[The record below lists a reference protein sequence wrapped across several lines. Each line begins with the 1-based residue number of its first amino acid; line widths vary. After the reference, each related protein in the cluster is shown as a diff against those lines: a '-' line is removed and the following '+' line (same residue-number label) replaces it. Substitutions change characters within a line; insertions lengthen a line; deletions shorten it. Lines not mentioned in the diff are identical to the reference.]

1 MTIKEIT
8 ALRKSGQ
15 LEEALKAAEEEFAIN
30 ANNYTAGALFWCL
43 NDLCKKENEND
54 AISTI
59 YERMKS
65 LTEYCNGDDEFI
77 YKSIASIERRLD
89 PLGKEIKNA
98 LAVAKAGG
106 NVDNLLKKLRNIFA
120 NDELSQNLYVDCGW
134 LIYYALK
141 NTPTNNP
148 DKRKVLL
155 LDYIRL
161 ELPRPELLHSLI
173 LAEAVKIEKNTPLQF
188 RIRDFMS
195 LWGWENLRD
204 EDWEQYKTDNGNI
217 VPSLV
222 EKLISVFAKELK
234 TDGVRSPYEFVNVV
248 DKALEKYPNSQYM
261 PFYKATVLQSQGK
274 NAEALDYYS
283 KLILK
288 SPSKFY
294 LWHQAAALVEDEDLK
309 IALLCRAISVEND
322 ESFIGRCRLDLAKA
336 LINKGLFA
344 NAKYELDKY
353 REFYASKCWALKPE
367 YHDVARMLIS
377 DQISDDN
384 QSLYNNSVK
393 RADEFIYSAVP
404 SVLAIK
410 IADRLVEDRNRPGR
424 RFVQWTLKTKTGVQ
438 SLRKP
443 SKFGLDNNAPNG
455 SIFEIKL
462 QDGKIVWTGKS
473 ERNPLDEDWIKK
485 LEGVI
490 RLRTDRN
497 GKTYSIL
504 NGAYINS
511 KLLKDINDGDNV
523 KVIALQQEDG
533 RWSAISLKKL

>member
-8 ALRKSGQ
+8 ALRKIGQ

-30 ANNYTAGALFWCL
+30 ANNYTASALFWCL

-59 YERMKS
+59 YVRMKS

-148 DKRKVLL
+148 DKRKLLL

-161 ELPRPELLHSLI
+161 ELPSPELLHSLI

-222 EKLISVFAKELK
+222 EKLIDRKSV
-234 TDGVRSPYEFVNVV
+234 V
-248 DKALEKYPNSQYM
+248 
-261 PFYKATVLQSQGK
+261 
-274 NAEALDYYS
+274 
-283 KLILK
+283 
-288 SPSKFY
+288 
-294 LWHQAAALVEDEDLK
+294 
-309 IALLCRAISVEND
+309 
-322 ESFIGRCRLDLAKA
+322 
-336 LINKGLFA
+336 
-344 NAKYELDKY
+344 
-353 REFYASKCWALKPE
+353 
-367 YHDVARMLIS
+367 
-377 DQISDDN
+377 
-384 QSLYNNSVK
+384 
-393 RADEFIYSAVP
+393 
-404 SVLAIK
+404 
-410 IADRLVEDRNRPGR
+410 
-424 RFVQWTLKTKTGVQ
+424 
-438 SLRKP
+438 
-443 SKFGLDNNAPNG
+443 
-455 SIFEIKL
+455 
-462 QDGKIVWTGKS
+462 
-473 ERNPLDEDWIKK
+473 
-485 LEGVI
+485 
-490 RLRTDRN
+490 
-497 GKTYSIL
+497 
-504 NGAYINS
+504 
-511 KLLKDINDGDNV
+511 
-523 KVIALQQEDG
+523 
-533 RWSAISLKKL
+533 